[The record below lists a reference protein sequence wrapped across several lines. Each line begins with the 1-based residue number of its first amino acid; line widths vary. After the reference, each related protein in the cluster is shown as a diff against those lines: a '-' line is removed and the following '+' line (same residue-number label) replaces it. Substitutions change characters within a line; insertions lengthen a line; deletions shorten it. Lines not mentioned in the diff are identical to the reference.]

1 MLAAAEAAGGSGHHF
16 RVLQLPM
23 NLVESGA
30 ALEKNN
36 GPDRTQTVLE
46 HAAGRGVAV
55 LVNRPLNAIVGEGML
70 RLASVPAGAQEI
82 EVEAQLAIVAAL
94 EGEFRR
100 DIASRLETSESS
112 LPPENLFRWSA
123 DLQGAA
129 DHIRGIEHWQAL
141 ESQRIL
147 PRLMQV
153 VHVLDQGLTGRI
165 GETWQAWRSRYL
177 PELQKLLGELR
188 RQAAVKSQQATAG
201 IAAALDPLLPAERRG
216 ESLSRKALW
225 VVASTPGVSC
235 VLNGMRTP
243 AYVDDSLGI
252 LPWPALP
259 DAVAVYEALREKS

>member
-1 MLAAAEAAGGSGHHF
+1 
-16 RVLQLPM
+16 M

-36 GPDRTQTVLE
+36 GPDHRRTVLE
-46 HAAGRGVAV
+46 HAAERGIAV

-70 RLASVPAGAQEI
+70 RLASVFAGAQEV
-82 EVEAQLAIVAAL
+82 EVEPQLAIVAAL
-94 EGEFRR
+94 ESEFRR
-100 DIASRLETSESS
+100 DIASRLQTSESS

-123 DLQGAA
+123 DLEGAA
-129 DHIRGIEHWQAL
+129 HHVRGLEHWQAL

-153 VHVLDQGLTGRI
+153 MQVLDQGLTGRI
-165 GETWQAWRSRYL
+165 GETWQSWRSRYM

-188 RQAAVKSQQATAG
+188 RQAAVKSQQATAS
-201 IAAALDPLLPAERRG
+201 IAAALDPLIPAERRA
-216 ESLSRKALW
+216 ESLSREALW

-243 AYVDDSLGI
+243 TYVDDALGI
-252 LPWPALP
+252 LSWPPLP
-259 DAVAVYEALREKS
+259 DPLAVYEAMREKD